1 LDKSKASMHKVLF
14 IIIVFISSTAFAQH
28 KNEKQAVQQVIRN
41 MFTAMQKGD
50 TTLFRS
56 CFAPKVIFQTIVTK
70 ENQTQVKSEDFE
82 AFLKSLTKY
91 PKGALDERI
100 TFKGVHEDG
109 TLASAWTPY
118 QFYYQGKFS
127 HSGVNSFQLVKLG
140 DAWKIQY
147 LIDTRRK

>member
-1 LDKSKASMHKVLF
+1 MRQFLF
-14 IIIVFISSTAFAQH
+14 ITLFIISSTAFAQKSH
-28 KNEKQAVQQVIRN
+28 EKQAVKQVIQN
-41 MFTAMQKGD
+41 MFTAMQTGD
-50 TTLFRS
+50 TVLFRS

-100 TFKGVHEDG
+100 KFKGVHEDG

-118 QFYYQGKFS
+118 QFYFQGKFS
-127 HSGVNSFQLVKLG
+127 HQGVNSFQLVKLG
-140 DAWKIQY
+140 DTWKIQY

>member
-1 LDKSKASMHKVLF
+1 MHKVLF
-14 IIIVFISSTAFAQH
+14 ITLLFISSTAFAQH
-28 KNEKQAVQQVIRN
+28 INEKQAVQQVIRN
-41 MFTAMQKGD
+41 MFIAMQTGD
-50 TTLFRS
+50 TALFRS

-100 TFKGVHEDG
+100 KFKGVHEDG

-118 QFYYQGKFS
+118 HFYYQGKFS
-127 HSGVNSFQLVKLG
+127 HQGVNSFQLVKIEN
-140 DAWKIQY
+140 AWKIQY

>member
-1 LDKSKASMHKVLF
+1 
-14 IIIVFISSTAFAQH
+14 
-28 KNEKQAVQQVIRN
+28 
-41 MFTAMQKGD
+41 MFFAMQTGD
-50 TTLFRS
+50 TALFRS
-56 CFAPKVIFQTIVTK
+56 CFAPTVIFQTIVTK
-70 ENQTQVKSEDFE
+70 DNLTKVKTEDFE
-82 AFLKSLTKY
+82 AFLTSLTKY

-100 TFKGVHEDG
+100 KFKSVQEDG

-127 HSGVNSFQLVKLG
+127 HQGVNSFQLVKLG

>member
-1 LDKSKASMHKVLF
+1 MHKVLF
-14 IIIVFISSTAFAQH
+14 ITLLFIHIAAFAQH

-41 MFTAMQKGD
+41 MFTAMQTGD

-56 CFAPKVIFQTIVTK
+56 CFAYKVIFQTIVTK

-91 PKGALDERI
+91 QKGDLDERI
-100 TFKGVHEDG
+100 KFKGVHEDG

-118 QFYYQGKFS
+118 QFYYQGKYS

>member
-1 LDKSKASMHKVLF
+1 MRQFLF
-14 IIIVFISSTAFAQH
+14 ITLFIISSTAFAQKSH
-28 KNEKQAVQQVIRN
+28 EKQAVKQVIQN
-41 MFTAMQKGD
+41 MFTAMQTGD
-50 TTLFRS
+50 TALFRS

-100 TFKGVHEDG
+100 KFKGVHEDG

-127 HSGVNSFQLVKLG
+127 HKGVNSFQLVKLG
-140 DAWKIQY
+140 DTWKIQY

>member
-1 LDKSKASMHKVLF
+1 MHKVLF
-14 IIIVFISSTAFAQH
+14 ITLLFISSTAFAQH
-28 KNEKQAVQQVIRN
+28 INEKHSVQQVIRN
-41 MFTAMQKGD
+41 MFIAMQTCD

-100 TFKGVHEDG
+100 KFKGVHEDG

-127 HSGVNSFQLVKLG
+127 HQGVNSFQLVKIEN
-140 DAWKIQY
+140 AWKIQY

>member
-1 LDKSKASMHKVLF
+1 MRQFLF
-14 IIIVFISSTAFAQH
+14 ITLFIISSTAFGQKSH
-28 KNEKQAVQQVIRN
+28 EKQAVKQVIQN
-41 MFTAMQKGD
+41 MFTAMQTGD
-50 TTLFRS
+50 TALFRS

-100 TFKGVHEDG
+100 KFKGVHEDG

-127 HSGVNSFQLVKLG
+127 HQGVNSFQLVKIEN
-140 DAWKIQY
+140 AWKIQY

>member
-1 LDKSKASMHKVLF
+1 MHKFLF
-14 IIIVFISSTAFAQH
+14 ISLLFISSTISAQ
-28 KNEKQAVQQVIRN
+28 NNQEKPVIKQVIQN
-41 MFTAMQKGD
+41 MFFAMQTGD
-50 TTLFRS
+50 TALFRS
-56 CFAPKVIFQTIVTK
+56 CFAPTVIFQTIVTK
-70 ENQTQVKSEDFE
+70 DNQTKVKSEDFE

-100 TFKGVHEDG
+100 KFKSVHEDG
-109 TLASAWTPY
+109 TLAIAWTPY

-127 HSGVNSFQLVKLG
+127 HQGVNSFQLVKLG

>member
-1 LDKSKASMHKVLF
+1 MRQFLF
-14 IIIVFISSTAFAQH
+14 ITLFIISSTAFAQKSH
-28 KNEKQAVQQVIRN
+28 EKQAVKQVIQN
-41 MFTAMQKGD
+41 MFIAMQTGD
-50 TTLFRS
+50 TALFRS
-56 CFAPKVIFQTIVTK
+56 CFAPKVIFQTIVTQ

-100 TFKGVHEDG
+100 KFKGVHEDG

-127 HSGVNSFQLVKLG
+127 HQGVNSFQLVKLG
-140 DAWKIQY
+140 DSWKIQY
-147 LIDTRRK
+147 LIDTRRKQ

>member
-1 LDKSKASMHKVLF
+1 MHKVLF
-14 IIIVFISSTAFAQH
+14 ITLLFISSTAFAQH
-28 KNEKQAVQQVIRN
+28 LNEKQAVQQVIRN
-41 MFTAMQKGD
+41 MFIAMQTGD
-50 TTLFRS
+50 TALFRS

-70 ENQTQVKSEDFE
+70 EIQTQVKSEDFE

-100 TFKGVHEDG
+100 KFKGVHEDG

-127 HSGVNSFQLVKLG
+127 HQGVNSFQLVKLKNE
-140 DAWKIQY
+140 WRIQY

>member
-1 LDKSKASMHKVLF
+1 MRQFLF
-14 IIIVFISSTAFAQH
+14 ITLFIISSTAFAQKSH
-28 KNEKQAVQQVIRN
+28 EKQVVKQVIQN
-41 MFTAMQKGD
+41 MFTAMQTGD
-50 TTLFRS
+50 TALFRS

-100 TFKGVHEDG
+100 KFKSVHEDG
-109 TLASAWTPY
+109 TLAIAWTPY

-127 HSGVNSFQLVKLG
+127 HQGVNSFQLVKLG

>member
-1 LDKSKASMHKVLF
+1 MHKYLF
-14 IIIVFISSTAFAQH
+14 ISLLFLSSTIYAQ
-28 KNEKQAVQQVIRN
+28 KNQEKPAIKQVIQN
-41 MFTAMQKGD
+41 MFFAMQTGD
-50 TTLFRS
+50 TALFRS
-56 CFAPKVIFQTIVTK
+56 CFAPTVIFQTIVTK
-70 ENQTQVKSEDFE
+70 DNQTKVKSEEFE

-100 TFKGVHEDG
+100 KFKSVQEDG
-109 TLASAWTPY
+109 ALAIAWTPY

-127 HSGVNSFQLVKLG
+127 HQGVNSFQLVKLG

>member
-1 LDKSKASMHKVLF
+1 
-14 IIIVFISSTAFAQH
+14 
-28 KNEKQAVQQVIRN
+28 
-41 MFTAMQKGD
+41 MFTAMQTGD
-50 TTLFRS
+50 TALFRS

-91 PKGALDERI
+91 SKGALDERI
-100 TFKGVHEDG
+100 KFKGVHEDG

-118 QFYYQGKFS
+118 KFYYQGKFS
-127 HSGVNSFQLVKLG
+127 HQGVNSFQLVKLG
-140 DAWKIQY
+140 DTWKIQY

>member
-1 LDKSKASMHKVLF
+1 MHKALF
-14 IIIVFISSTAFAQH
+14 ITLFIISSTAFAQKSH
-28 KNEKQAVQQVIRN
+28 EKQAVKQVIQN
-41 MFTAMQKGD
+41 MFIAMQTGD
-50 TTLFRS
+50 TALFRS

-70 ENQTQVKSEDFE
+70 ENQTQVKSEDFD

-100 TFKGVHEDG
+100 KFKGVHEDG
-109 TLASAWTPY
+109 TLASVWTPY

-127 HSGVNSFQLVKLG
+127 HQGVNSFQLVKLG
-140 DAWKIQY
+140 KTWKIQY

>member
-1 LDKSKASMHKVLF
+1 MRQFLF
-14 IIIVFISSTAFAQH
+14 ITLFIISSTAFAQKSH
-28 KNEKQAVQQVIRN
+28 EKQVVKQVIQN
-41 MFTAMQKGD
+41 MFTAMQTGD
-50 TTLFRS
+50 TALFRS

-100 TFKGVHEDG
+100 KFKGVHEDG

-127 HSGVNSFQLVKLG
+127 HQGVNSFQLVKLG
-140 DAWKIQY
+140 DTWKIQY

>member
-1 LDKSKASMHKVLF
+1 MHKVLF
-14 IIIVFISSTAFAQH
+14 ITLLFFGSTAIAQQTH
-28 KNEKQAVQQVIRN
+28 EKQEVQQVIRN
-41 MFTAMQKGD
+41 MFIAMQTGD
-50 TTLFRS
+50 TALFRS

-100 TFKGVHEDG
+100 KFKGVHQDG
-109 TLASAWTPY
+109 TLASVWTPY

-127 HSGVNSFQLVKLG
+127 HGGVNSFQLVKIG
-140 DAWKIQY
+140 DDWKIQY

>member
-1 LDKSKASMHKVLF
+1 MHKALF
-14 IIIVFISSTAFAQH
+14 ITLFIISSTAFAQKSH
-28 KNEKQAVQQVIRN
+28 EKQAVKQVIQN
-41 MFTAMQKGD
+41 MFIAMQTGD
-50 TTLFRS
+50 TALFRS

-70 ENQTQVKSEDFE
+70 ENQTQVKSEDFD

-100 TFKGVHEDG
+100 KFKGVHEDG
-109 TLASAWTPY
+109 TLASVWTPY

-127 HSGVNSFQLVKLG
+127 HQGVNSFQLVKLG
-140 DAWKIQY
+140 ETWKIQY